1 MKSDLRGAGRIA
13 LPMVFMRGDDGK
25 WRAKW
30 LHLYLAG
37 RPSFNQVEGGKVTTR
52 LLTRAIV
59 ERDYLRV
66 SYITDLMARKAG
78 RVTAYQPGCALGAD
92 PVTFVG
98 LEQPDGLPEGSEAF
112 TPNRLRE
119 LVPA

>member
-13 LPMVFMRGDDGK
+13 LPLVFIRGDDGK

-30 LHLYLAG
+30 LHLYLKG
-37 RPSFNQVEGGKVTTR
+37 RPSFNQVEGGKVATG

-59 ERDYLRV
+59 ERDYLHV
-66 SYITDLMARKAG
+66 SYVTDLMAAKAG
-78 RVTAYQPGCALGAD
+78 RVTAYEPGCVLGQDA
-92 PVTFVG
+92 VTFVG
-98 LEQPDGLPEGSEAF
+98 LEQPEGLPKGSEII
-112 TPNRLRE
+112 TLNRLHE